1 MDRYRPLIEI
11 EFGRAV
17 ALWPQN
23 PYLRY
28 SLGTYYARH
37 RKKSLAVDAYRASVQ
52 LSRQHVSRI
61 LNELWKRR
69 YTPDEFRWVIAEK
82 PLERLDLIDFYVAK
96 RRPELAKEELRL
108 MESDLEK
115 ADVSLKIRYLRRLLR
130 VNDRARF
137 ERLGRQWASATSDRE
152 MLKIFAS
159 GLMGYGQCEEAIGI
173 CKRLTEMDRSNPR
186 GWFLL
191 GRAYVRMKRNEAATG
206 AYRRA
211 LHLSPRTATYRDTLG
226 QHYLRR
232 GDGMAAIAIYKGG
245 CDIAPDGPRWHYRLG
260 QAYEKMKNYVQAI
273 ACYRRA
279 AEIAPKKTTYSR
291 ALQGAERKLAI
302 LNARVT
308 AGEEGSGQ

>member
-1 MDRYRPLIEI
+1 
-11 EFGRAV
+11 
-17 ALWPQN
+17 
-23 PYLRY
+23 
-28 SLGTYYARH
+28 
-37 RKKSLAVDAYRASVQ
+37 
-52 LSRQHVSRI
+52 
-61 LNELWKRR
+61 
-69 YTPDEFRWVIAEK
+69 
-82 PLERLDLIDFYVAK
+82 
-96 RRPELAKEELRL
+96 
-108 MESDLEK
+108 
-115 ADVSLKIRYLRRLLR
+115 
-130 VNDRARF
+130 
-137 ERLGRQWASATSDRE
+137 